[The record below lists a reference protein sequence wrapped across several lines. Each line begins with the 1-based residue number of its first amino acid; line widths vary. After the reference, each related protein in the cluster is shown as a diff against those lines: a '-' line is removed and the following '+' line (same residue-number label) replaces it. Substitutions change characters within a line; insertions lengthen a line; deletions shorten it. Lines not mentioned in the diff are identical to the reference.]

1 MVDYERMSYSFLVP
15 EHLRGKRF
23 ATVVWT
29 VCICDEHTRRQ
40 LEEEYS
46 TDQPGASTLPPNSTR

>member
-1 MVDYERMSYSFLVP
+1 MIDYERMSYSYLVP

-29 VCICDEHTRRQ
+29 VCVCDEYTRKLLEQEYDTELRHT
-40 LEEEYS
+40 S
-46 TDQPGASTLPPNSTR
+46 SPPDPTR